1 LQIPFVLGHDPAGSK
16 EVSVDVTAP
25 ADWKV
30 VSGAG
35 RLRLPAEE
43 STTLQVEV
51 QAPEGSSNSKPVQIL
66 VTAQQD
72 GKSVGT
78 LRLIVMVKKSALPQ

>member
-1 LQIPFVLGHDPAGSK
+1 
-16 EVSVDVTAP
+16 VDVTAP

-35 RLRLPAEE
+35 RLRLPAEG
-43 STTLQVEV
+43 STALQVEV
-51 QAPEGSSNSKPVQIL
+51 QAPEGGSNAKPAQIL
-66 VTAQQD
+66 LTVQQD

-78 LRLIVMVKKSALPQ
+78 LRLLVMVKKSALPQ